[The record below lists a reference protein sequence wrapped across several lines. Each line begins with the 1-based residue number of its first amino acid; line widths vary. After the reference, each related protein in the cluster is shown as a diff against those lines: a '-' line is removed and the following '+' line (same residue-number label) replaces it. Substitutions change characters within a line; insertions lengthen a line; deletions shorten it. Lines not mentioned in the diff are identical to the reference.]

1 MVPFVTNAEFLVRHD
16 WRWVAKNVLDGPT
29 AGTSSP
35 PPTLADLQDPST
47 AAGSVLYTLL
57 QDASEELM
65 SAAAVAARYT
75 EQDIRTYGG
84 SLVKSIVSGLTV
96 GPLLERRDRAAE
108 DYAALSA
115 SYDRAKERVEQL
127 RRGERIFWAVPD
139 VPEAGLPE
147 SVNQS
152 SLLPGQV
159 PQLSAWAAR
168 YFGFPAAFPGGY
180 YGGNPYYPG
189 PGPSAFPGNG

>member
-1 MVPFVTNAEFLVRHD
+1 MVPFVSNTRFLIRAD
-16 WRWVAKNVLDGPT
+16 WRWVAKNVLDGAT
-29 AGTSSP
+29 AGTSAA
-35 PPTLADLQDPST
+35 PPTLADLQDSST
-47 AAGSVLYTLL
+47 AAGSVLYALL

-75 EQDIRTYGG
+75 EADIRTYGG
-84 SLVKSIVSGLTV
+84 SLVESIVSGLAV
-96 GPLLERRDRAAE
+96 GPILERRERAAA

-152 SLLPGQV
+152 AYSPGAV
-159 PQLSAWAAR
+159 PQTSAIAAR
-168 YFGFPAAFPGGY
+168 YFGWPAAYPGGV
-180 YGGNPYYPG
+180 YGGNPYYPN

>member
-47 AAGSVLYTLL
+47 AAGSVLYVLL

-65 SAAAVAARYT
+65 SAAAVAARYS
-75 EQDIRTYGG
+75 ESDIRTYGG
-84 SLVKSIVSGLTV
+84 SLVKSIVSGLAV

-115 SYDRAKERVEQL
+115 AYDRARERVEEL

-139 VPEAGLPE
+139 VPEAGLPGTQTQ
-147 SVNQS
+147 NAYPFG
-152 SLLPGQV
+152 LLPGQI
-159 PQLSAWAAR
+159 PPTSAIAAR
-168 YFGFPAAFPGGY
+168 YFGVPAGYPGYPY
-180 YGGNPYYPG
+180 YGQ
-189 PGPSAFPGNG
+189 PSFPGNG

>member
-1 MVPFVTNAEFLVRHD
+1 MVPFVTNTRFLIRHD
-16 WRWVAKNVLDGPT
+16 WRWVAKNVLDGAT
-29 AGTSSP
+29 AGTSAT
-35 PPTLADLQDPST
+35 PPTLTELQDPSS

-84 SLVKSIVSGLTV
+84 SLVESIVSGLAV

-115 SYDRAKERVEQL
+115 AYDRAKERVEQL

-147 SVNQS
+147 SVNQNGHLHGVPPPR
-152 SLLPGQV
+152 SLQAV
-159 PQLSAWAAR
+159 R
-168 YFGFPAAFPGGY
+168 YFGFPAG
-180 YGGNPYYPG
+180 YPG
-189 PGPSAFPGNG
+189 YCYPRPPFPGNC

>member
-1 MVPFVTNAEFLVRHD
+1 MVPFVTNTRFLVRAD
-16 WRWVAKNVLDGPT
+16 WRWVSKNVLDGPT

-65 SAAAVAARYT
+65 SAACVAARYT
-75 EQDIRTYGG
+75 EQEIHTYGG
-84 SLVKSIVSGLTV
+84 NLVESIVCGLAI
-96 GPLLERRDRAAE
+96 GPILERRDRSTE

-115 SYDRAKERVEQL
+115 SYQRASERVEQL

-147 SVNQS
+147 SAPQNRFPFGRPGTVPPVS
-152 SLLPGQV
+152 SQAV
-159 PQLSAWAAR
+159 R
-168 YFGFPAAFPGGY
+168 YFGFPAAYPGWY
-180 YGGNPYYPG
+180 YGQPAPG
-189 PGPSAFPGNG
+189 TFPPGNC